1 MRILFTSPVLE
12 HPPAGGSQLRVE
24 NSIKALSQLCE
35 MDIISRC
42 PPSVAGGEVAE
53 RFYRGYCTEFYVA
66 PSVRMLSANR
76 YKRKLQRLM
85 GMLGDQ
91 AIRLDV
97 AYMLEHIDRRNISV
111 IWFGYGNISFPLI
124 RTIKKHRPNLIVIC
138 DTDSVWSRFI
148 LRELP
153 YAKGLRRLYIRWAGA
168 RKEREEK
175 AWVNLCALTTA
186 VSEIDAQYYRSLT
199 DNPSRV
205 RVFSNVLD
213 VDYYANPPAPTAD
226 LKHPSIY
233 LAGTFGRYSSPMDV
247 AARWMLNE
255 VLPLVRQ
262 AIPHVHFYLVGKD
275 SDRMFGHIDDPHIT
289 VTGKLPSVLPY
300 LCHVDVAVVPL
311 KFESGTRFKIL
322 EAGAC
327 HIPLVSTTLGA
338 EGIPV
343 LDRQHLMIADTPQEF
358 ADAIIRL
365 LREPDFAR
373 ELAEN
378 CRQLVEQHYSITTLK
393 KEAESILQTIAES
406 PRP

>member
-24 NSIKALSQLCE
+24 NSIKALAQLCE

-42 PPSVAGGEVAE
+42 PPSVAGGDVAE
-53 RFYRGYCTEFYVA
+53 RFYRGYCTEFHVA
-66 PSVRMLSANR
+66 PSVRLLSANR
-76 YKRKLQRLM
+76 YRRKLQRLV
-85 GMLGDQ
+85 GLFGNR
-91 AIRLDV
+91 AIRSDV
-97 AYMLEHIDRRNISV
+97 AYMLDHIDRRNISV
-111 IWFGYGNISFPLI
+111 VWFGYGNISFPLI
-124 RTIKKHRPNLIVIC
+124 RAIKKQRPKLITIC

-153 YAKGLRRLYIRWAGA
+153 YAKGLRRLYIRWMGV

-175 AWVNLCALTTA
+175 AWVNLCNITTA

-199 DNPSRV
+199 DDPSRV

-213 VDYYANPPAPTAD
+213 VDYYTNSPAPPPN
-226 LKHPSIY
+226 LQHPSIY

-255 VLPLVRQ
+255 VFPLVRQ
-262 AIPHVHFYLVGKD
+262 AIPNVHFYLVGKD
-275 SDRMFGHIDDPHIT
+275 SDRMFGHLNDPHIT

-300 LCHVDVAVVPL
+300 LCHVNVALVPL

-327 HIPLVSTTLGA
+327 RIPLVSTTLGA

-343 LDRQHLMIADTPQEF
+343 LDKEHLLIADTPQEF
-358 ADAIIRL
+358 ADAIVRL
-365 LREPDFAR
+365 LREPDFAKT
-373 ELAEN
+373 LAEN
-378 CRQLVEQHYSITTLK
+378 CRQLVEQRYSISTLK
-393 KEAESILQTIAES
+393 KEAKGILQTIEES
-406 PRP
+406 LSP